1 MSDGLAE
8 SPPILEWSDA
18 LSVGNAAIDND
29 HKAFIDLAKLLR
41 SFDKGSKDYKVI
53 IQSALLMLE
62 EYVAGHFLRE
72 EKAMRQISFQHS
84 DEHVSKHNIFRL
96 KITSI
101 IHAYNAGDLSVIDG
115 IPDLVLK
122 WLMNH
127 IAHDDMK
134 FKTLF
139 QDSHVDN
146 RPLAFLVLEALGAN
160 KSPQNVVAA
169 ISNKKSINRQPS
181 MSIDFSKVRALICEP
196 SNIIRSGIRLA
207 LNELGVCDIDEAS
220 SFMAINK
227 SCEEGRHQLMVMN
240 HEIEGNDATYFIR
253 QVRSLK
259 TNSDPFILIFLLL
272 SSRDET
278 TVRSV
283 MNSGSDSLLLIPF
296 STGQLK
302 DQIKGQ
308 VERRKP
314 FVVTQEYIGPERRNE
329 PRPGSNSAHQIPVPN
344 PVQACGLSVP
354 LDQYERAKNEAIQ
367 TIAITRVKSLA
378 GAIEYECNALTVSI
392 RDNTATNESSFRSL
406 SMQENA
412 TEELLE
418 MAAKFSGNAP
428 DGGSTFRQRC
438 QELKTNPQKITFG
451 DVEALAKAGR
461 HITSNYLSR

>member
-8 SPPILEWSDA
+8 SSPILEWSDA

-29 HKAFIDLAKLLR
+29 HKAFIELAKLLR
-41 SFDKGSKDYKVI
+41 SFDKESKDYKVI

-72 EKAMRQISFQHS
+72 EKSMRQISFKHFN
-84 DEHVSKHNIFRL
+84 DHLNKHNMFRL
-96 KITSI
+96 KIKET
-101 IHAYNAGDLSVIDG
+101 IHTYNAGVVSVIDG
-115 IPDLVLK
+115 LPDLVSK
-122 WLMNH
+122 WLINH

-134 FKTLF
+134 FKMLIPDGSV
-139 QDSHVDN
+139 DS
-146 RPLAFLVLEALGAN
+146 RPLAFLAVEAQETN
-160 KSPQNVVAA
+160 KHPQTAA
-169 ISNKKSINRQPS
+169 PAPHSKTPVNRQPS
-181 MSIDFSKVRALICEP
+181 LSIDFSKVRALICEP

-207 LNELGVCDIDEAS
+207 LNELGVCDIDEAN

-227 SCEEGRHQLMVMN
+227 ACEEGRHQLMIMN
-240 HEIEGNDATYFIR
+240 HEIDGNDATYFIR

-314 FVVTQEYIGPERRNE
+314 FIVTQEYIGPERRND
-329 PRPGSNSAHQIPVPN
+329 PRPGGNSAPQIPVPN
-344 PVQACGLSVP
+344 PVQAWGMSVP

-367 TIAITRVKSLA
+367 TIAIARVKSLA
-378 GAIEYECNALTVSI
+378 SAIDYECNALTVSV
-392 RDNTATNESSFRSL
+392 RDNTASNQSSFRSL
-406 SMQENA
+406 SNLENA

-418 MAAKFSGNAP
+418 KATKYTGIAP
-428 DGGSTFRQRC
+428 NGVGAFRQRC
-438 QELKTNPQKITFG
+438 QELKANPQKITFG
-451 DVEALAKAGR
+451 DVEALATAGR
-461 HITSNYLSR
+461 QITGNYVSR